1 MERRE
6 FLKTA
11 IGIVGFA
18 AMSRPGRSAAV
29 KSEIMTVRGGI
40 PPDSL
45 GVALPHEHLLVDFS
59 GADKASKGR
68 YDPDEVVEVVL
79 PYLEQARE
87 LGVQSLAEC
96 SPEYLGR
103 DPVVL
108 KRLSE
113 ASGVHILTATGY
125 YGAASKKFV
134 PAHAYSESADQLASR
149 WIKECKEGIEDT
161 GIRPGFL
168 KTGTDAG
175 PLAEINQKL
184 IRAAAR
190 THLATGLTI
199 ASHTTGGVAATEE
212 LDILTEE
219 GVNSSAFIWV
229 HAQSEKDESFHLKA
243 AEKGAGLEFDAIRPQ
258 PQPMRRHLE
267 LVTSMKEHG
276 LLNQVLLSHDAG
288 WYSIGEPRG
297 GSFRPFD
304 TLFTK
309 FIPALKE
316 EGFTE
321 AEIKQLTVTNPRDAF
336 TVRTRGL
343 T

>member
-1 MERRE
+1 MKRRQ
-6 FLKTA
+6 FLKA
-11 IGIVGFA
+11 LVGIVGYA
-18 AMSRPGRSAAV
+18 AMTGPGRSAPA
-29 KSEIMTVRGGI
+29 KHEIMTVRGGI
-40 PPDSL
+40 PPESL
-45 GVALPHEHLLVDFS
+45 GVTLPHEHLLVDFS
-59 GADKASKGR
+59 GADTPSKGR

-79 PYLEQARE
+79 PYLKQARE
-87 LGVQSLAEC
+87 LGVQSLSEC
-96 SPEYLGR
+96 SPAYLGR

-113 ASGVHILTATGY
+113 ASDVNILTPTGY

-134 PAHAYSESADQLASR
+134 PAHAYSETADQLASR
-149 WIKECKEGIEDT
+149 WIDEWKEGIEGT
-161 GIRPGFL
+161 GIRPGLL

-175 PLAEINQKL
+175 PLAEINKKL

-199 ASHTTGGVAATEE
+199 ASHTSGGIAAVEE
-212 LDILTEE
+212 LEILGEE
-219 GVNSSAFIWV
+219 GVHGSAFIWV
-229 HAQSEKDESFHLKA
+229 HTQSENDGSFHLKA
-243 AEKGAGLEFDAIRPQ
+243 AENGAWLEFDAIRPQ

-267 LVTSMKEHG
+267 LVKSMKERG
-276 LLNQVLLSHDAG
+276 LLDQVLLSHDAG

-321 AEIKQLTVTNPRDAF
+321 AEITQLTVTNPREAF
-336 TVRTRGL
+336 TVRTRPL
-343 T
+343 S